1 MLRSFQLFAAFKTK
15 KITKVILAVLSRDF
29 LTYWELQASENLL
42 EVGSPQPR
50 DIKTK
55 GADRLK
61 ITLESASLPET
72 EVIIRGDV
80 TGDEVISLLQLLKN
94 RSSGKLVLYKED
106 EQYIVDVQD
115 IVFLETSGSKVTV
128 CTQNQTYEA
137 KQKLYELKELLAA
150 FSFAQINKST
160 LVNISHVKCIQ
171 AEFSGNYLIKL
182 KTRKDIL
189 TISRKYFK
197 EFKDRI

>member
-1 MLRSFQLFAAFKTK
+1 M
-15 KITKVILAVLSRDF
+15 
-29 LTYWELQASENLL
+29 
-42 EVGSPQPR
+42 
-50 DIKTK
+50 
-55 GADRLK
+55 K

-106 EQYIVDVQD
+106 EQYIVDVAD
-115 IVFLETSGSKVTV
+115 IIFLETSGSKVTV
-128 CTQNQTYEA
+128 CTPNQTYEA
-137 KQKLYELKELLAA
+137 KQKLYELKELLTA